1 MAVQKI
7 KVASIIGRMIDLDRV
22 TAVCGKSG
30 SFHPDNSL
38 SFYSDTSGFSPLNE
52 ENPYSAPLQKL
63 TDAVNGSH
71 KKLVLLDESQMENVQ
86 YSREELD
93 AYVRRLATSLNDLQ
107 TERTQA
113 QQEVERFTREIEQV
127 SHFVGMD
134 LNLDEIHDCKYI
146 KVRFGS
152 LPKEGYEKLQS
163 YNQNPY
169 VIFFPCTSDEQHYW
183 GVYFA
188 PIDVVS
194 EVDRIF
200 SSLYFERTSF
210 TELKGTPESGVEE
223 LRGLRDKEIARI
235 QRVDRQIDALW
246 KQEEEECQKVFSFLT
261 EKSVYFGIRRY
272 AARYND
278 NFILTGWVP
287 ADREPDLRRALGQLE
302 SVEYTFENAEE
313 EMSHSPPV
321 ALKNKKIFKPF
332 EFFVDMYGLPS
343 YDEVD
348 PTPFVAITYVLL
360 FGIMFGD
367 LGQGICVSIVGW
379 LMWKFKKMKLG
390 KALIPCGI
398 SSAIFGTVFGSV
410 FGFEHVLDPFYRN
423 VFGLDE
429 KPIEV
434 MESNTTNLIIYSAVG
449 IGMLLVVVAIL
460 INIYSCLRRRHWEN
474 ALFGPNGLAGLV
486 FYVSLVV
493 GFGGQLIF
501 GWQIVNTAYV
511 LGLIVLPIVVIF
523 FREVL
528 GGLLERR
535 SDWKPESWGNFLMQN
550 FFEVFEYL
558 LSYATNTMSFL
569 RVGAFVLVHAGM
581 MLVVFTLA
589 EMTSGIGYILI
600 AVVGNVFV
608 MGLEGLLVGIQ
619 VLRLEFYEM
628 FSRFFDG
635 DGRPF
640 HPVVVRRDA

>member
-169 VIFFPCTSDEQHYW
+169 VIFFPCTSDELHYW

-223 LRGLRDKEIARI
+223 LRSLRDKEIARI

-434 MESNTTNLIIYSAVG
+434 MEPNTTNLIIYSAVG

>member
-63 TDAVNGSH
+63 TDAVNGSR

-434 MESNTTNLIIYSAVG
+434 MEPNTTNLIIYSAVG

>member
-183 GVYFA
+183 GFYFA

-287 ADREPDLRRALGQLE
+287 ADRESDLRRALGQLE

-398 SSAIFGTVFGSV
+398 SSAIFGMVFGSV

-434 MESNTTNLIIYSAVG
+434 MEPNTTNLIIYSAVG

-535 SDWKPESWGNFLMQN
+535 SGWKPESWGNFLMQN

>member
-113 QQEVERFTREIEQV
+113 QQEVERFTREIEQG

-434 MESNTTNLIIYSAVG
+434 MEPNTTNLIIYSAVG

>member
-63 TDAVNGSH
+63 TDAVNGSR
-71 KKLVLLDESQMENVQ
+71 KKLVLLDESKMENVQ

-169 VIFFPCTSDEQHYW
+169 VIFFPCTSDELHYW

-223 LRGLRDKEIARI
+223 LRNLRDKEIARI

-410 FGFEHVLDPFYRN
+410 FGFEHALDPFYRN

-434 MESNTTNLIIYSAVG
+434 MEPNTTNLIIYSAVG

-640 HPVVVRRDA
+640 HPVVVRRDT

>member
-434 MESNTTNLIIYSAVG
+434 MEPNTTNLIIYSAVG

>member
-434 MESNTTNLIIYSAVG
+434 MEPNTTNLIIYSAVG

-460 INIYSCLRRRHWEN
+460 INIYSFLRRRHWEN

>member
-63 TDAVNGSH
+63 TDAVNGSR
-71 KKLVLLDESQMENVQ
+71 KKLVLLDESKMENVQ

-93 AYVRRLATSLNDLQ
+93 AYVRRLATSLSDLQ

-169 VIFFPCTSDEQHYW
+169 VIFFPCTSDELHYW

-223 LRGLRDKEIARI
+223 LRNLRDKEIARI

-287 ADREPDLRRALGQLE
+287 AEREPDLRRALGQLE

-379 LMWKFKKMKLG
+379 LMWKFKRMKLG

-410 FGFEHVLDPFYRN
+410 FGFEHALDPFYRN

-434 MESNTTNLIIYSAVG
+434 MEPNTTNLIIYSAVG

-640 HPVVVRRDA
+640 HPVVVRRDT

>member
-287 ADREPDLRRALGQLE
+287 ADRESDLRRALGQLE

-398 SSAIFGTVFGSV
+398 SSAIFGMVFGSV

-434 MESNTTNLIIYSAVG
+434 MEPNTTNLIIYSAVG

-535 SDWKPESWGNFLMQN
+535 SGWKPESWGNFLMQN

>member
-63 TDAVNGSH
+63 TDAVNGSR

-287 ADREPDLRRALGQLE
+287 ADREPDLQRALGQLE

-434 MESNTTNLIIYSAVG
+434 MEPNTTNLIIYSAVG

>member
-63 TDAVNGSH
+63 TDAVNGSR
-71 KKLVLLDESQMENVQ
+71 KKLVLLDESKMENVQ

-93 AYVRRLATSLNDLQ
+93 AYVRRLATSLSDLQ

-169 VIFFPCTSDEQHYW
+169 VIFFPCTSDELHYW

-223 LRGLRDKEIARI
+223 LRNLRDKEIARI

-410 FGFEHVLDPFYRN
+410 FGFEHALDPFYRN

-434 MESNTTNLIIYSAVG
+434 MEPNTTNLIIYSAVG

-640 HPVVVRRDA
+640 HPVVVRRDT

>member
-63 TDAVNGSH
+63 TDAVNGSR
-71 KKLVLLDESQMENVQ
+71 KKLVLLDESKMENVQ

-169 VIFFPCTSDEQHYW
+169 VIFFPCTSDELHYW

-287 ADREPDLRRALGQLE
+287 ADRESDLRRALGQLE

-379 LMWKFKKMKLG
+379 LMWKFKRMKLG

-410 FGFEHVLDPFYRN
+410 FGFEHALDPFYRN

-434 MESNTTNLIIYSAVG
+434 MEPNTTNLIIYSAVG

>member
-63 TDAVNGSH
+63 TDAVNGSR

-169 VIFFPCTSDEQHYW
+169 VIFFPCTSDELHYW

-379 LMWKFKKMKLG
+379 LMWKFKRMKLG

-410 FGFEHVLDPFYRN
+410 FGFEHALDPFYRN

-434 MESNTTNLIIYSAVG
+434 MEPNTTNLIIYSAVG

>member
-210 TELKGTPESGVEE
+210 TELKGTPESGV
-223 LRGLRDKEIARI
+223 
-235 QRVDRQIDALW
+235 
-246 KQEEEECQKVFSFLT
+246 
-261 EKSVYFGIRRY
+261 
-272 AARYND
+272 
-278 NFILTGWVP
+278 
-287 ADREPDLRRALGQLE
+287 
-302 SVEYTFENAEE
+302 
-313 EMSHSPPV
+313 
-321 ALKNKKIFKPF
+321 
-332 EFFVDMYGLPS
+332 
-343 YDEVD
+343 
-348 PTPFVAITYVLL
+348 
-360 FGIMFGD
+360 
-367 LGQGICVSIVGW
+367 
-379 LMWKFKKMKLG
+379 
-390 KALIPCGI
+390 
-398 SSAIFGTVFGSV
+398 
-410 FGFEHVLDPFYRN
+410 
-423 VFGLDE
+423 
-429 KPIEV
+429 
-434 MESNTTNLIIYSAVG
+434 
-449 IGMLLVVVAIL
+449 
-460 INIYSCLRRRHWEN
+460 
-474 ALFGPNGLAGLV
+474 
-486 FYVSLVV
+486 
-493 GFGGQLIF
+493 
-501 GWQIVNTAYV
+501 
-511 LGLIVLPIVVIF
+511 
-523 FREVL
+523 
-528 GGLLERR
+528 
-535 SDWKPESWGNFLMQN
+535 
-550 FFEVFEYL
+550 
-558 LSYATNTMSFL
+558 
-569 RVGAFVLVHAGM
+569 
-581 MLVVFTLA
+581 
-589 EMTSGIGYILI
+589 
-600 AVVGNVFV
+600 
-608 MGLEGLLVGIQ
+608 
-619 VLRLEFYEM
+619 
-628 FSRFFDG
+628 
-635 DGRPF
+635 
-640 HPVVVRRDA
+640 

>member
-71 KKLVLLDESQMENVQ
+71 KILVLLDESQMENVQ

-434 MESNTTNLIIYSAVG
+434 MEPNTTNLIIYSAVG

>member
-287 ADREPDLRRALGQLE
+287 ADRESDLRRALGQLE

-398 SSAIFGTVFGSV
+398 SSAIFGMVFGSV

-434 MESNTTNLIIYSAVG
+434 MEPNTTNLIIYSAVG